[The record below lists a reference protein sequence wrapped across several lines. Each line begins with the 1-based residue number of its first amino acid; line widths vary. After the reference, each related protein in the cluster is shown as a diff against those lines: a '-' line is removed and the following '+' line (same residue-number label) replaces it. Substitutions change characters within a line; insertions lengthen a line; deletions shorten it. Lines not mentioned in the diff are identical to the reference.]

1 MKTKQTIWL
10 AVVVLLAVSLNAN
23 ATIVDLT
30 KAGESDVINGAT
42 FIQKTFDTST
52 GTGLFEP
59 FVRLGIGTR
68 GVESG
73 YNTAGDLEF
82 NTKSGLWTHP
92 IQLKDIPEI
101 SEGVY
106 CVRLDINEAGG
117 DVKDDPLVSL
127 DKLQIF
133 LAPVNNN
140 TGYPTLGTLAYDLD
154 AAGDS
159 EVLLNYGLNPGSGN
173 GDMIAEIPID
183 EDDKD
188 LWVYFYSE
196 FGGSQYNGVLKGWGD
211 EPGVSTSDWNW
222 QANDGFEEWGVI
234 PDIVPEPATM
244 LILGL
249 GSVLL
254 RKRK

>member
-1 MKTKQTIWL
+1 MKTKRTIWL
-10 AVVVLLAVSLNAN
+10 LAVVMLLLGLHAN
-23 ATIVDLT
+23 AAMVDLT
-30 KAGESDVINGAT
+30 KAGESGVINGAN
-42 FIQKTFDTST
+42 FLQETFDTST

-73 YNTAGDLEF
+73 YNTAGTLEF

-106 CVRLDINEAGG
+106 CIRLDINEAGG
-117 DVKDDPLVSL
+117 EPKDDPLVSL

-133 LAPVNNN
+133 LAPVNDN
-140 TGYPTLGTLAYDLD
+140 TGYPALGALVYDLD
-154 AAGDS
+154 GAGDS
-159 EVLLNYGLNPGSGN
+159 EILLNYGLNPGSGN
-173 GDMIAEIPID
+173 GDMVAEIPIAGD
-183 EDDKD
+183 GNQ
-188 LWVYFYSE
+188 WVYLYSE
-196 FGGSQYNGVLKGWGD
+196 FGGSTYNGPLAGWGD

-222 QANDGFEEWGVI
+222 EANDGFEEWGVI
-234 PDIVPEPATM
+234 PDVIPEPATM
-244 LILGL
+244 VLLGL